1 MTDHMR
7 NLRLVHSDAW
17 LVEQQRAEI
26 ESAVPACDAAVQAL
40 LKHGRIV
47 APLPPAVRARAIA
60 RARAAL
66 AARAR

>member
-1 MTDHMR
+1 MNDHMR

-17 LVEQQRAEI
+17 LIDRQREDI
-26 ESAVPACDAAVQAL
+26 ESEVPAFDAAVQAL

-47 APLPPAVRARAIA
+47 VPLSPGVRARALA